1 MITKEAESVTIVDVA
16 RAAGVSYGDGLA
28 GAQQ

>member
-16 RAAGVSYGDGLA
+16 RAAGISYRQYA
-28 GAQQ
+28 GAQR